1 MVLYSTKNGTNFL
14 VMESRKKAIWGWA
27 MYDWAN
33 SAFMTT
39 VVSGFFPVF
48 FKLYWNQ
55 GVDPNTSTARLAW
68 ANSVASLIIAL
79 MAPVLGAAADRG
91 SRKKKFLVFFAYLG
105 CLMTAG
111 LFLVSEGHW
120 QLACLLYLF
129 GLLGFSGS
137 NIFYDSLLPVV
148 ARNNSVDQVSG
159 LGYGMGYLG
168 GGLLFLFN
176 IIMYWNPRFFGL
188 STSLEAVPY
197 AFLTVA
203 LWWGGFALI
212 TVAWVKEDEVP
223 GNLSLKETFGAG
235 FSQVIVTLRKVRHL
249 RTAFLFLLAYWLY
262 IDGVDTII
270 RMAVD
275 YGMSLGFGHEDLVMA
290 LLLTQFVAFPAA
302 ILYSRWGTL
311 IGVRRAIMVAIG
323 IYMVV
328 TIWGVLI
335 ESRVEFYLLA
345 ITIGS
350 VQGGIQALSRSY
362 FTRLIPAGRAAEFF
376 GFYNMLGKFAAIVG
390 PFMVGMVGLTARRL
404 LMPPSPSA
412 EQLVEVGQMASRW
425 SIGSLLLLFV
435 LGGILLYFVDEEKG
449 RREARTFL
457 LKQP

>member
-1 MVLYSTKNGTNFL
+1 MLPYVENSGLKSQTMDTQ
-14 VMESRKKAIWGWA
+14 RKAIWGWA

-55 GVDPNTSTARLAW
+55 GVDANTSTARLGW
-68 ANSVASLIIAL
+68 ANSLASLVIAL
-79 MAPVLGAAADRG
+79 MAPVLGASADRG
-91 SRKKKFLVFFAYLG
+91 GRKKRFLVFFAYLG

-111 LFLVSEGHW
+111 LFLVQEGSW
-120 QLACLLYLF
+120 ELACLLYVF
-129 GLLGFSGS
+129 GLFGFSGS

-148 ARNNSVDQVSG
+148 ARHDSVDRVSG

-168 GGLLFLFN
+168 GGLLFLIN
-176 IIMYWNPRFFGL
+176 VIMYWKPQLFGFA
-188 STSLEAVPY
+188 SSLEALRF

-203 LWWGGFALI
+203 LWWAGFTLV
-212 TVAWVKEDEVP
+212 TVAWVKEELVVDRVP
-223 GNLSLKETFGAG
+223 LWSAVSEG
-235 FSQVIVTLRKVRHL
+235 FAQVMTTLRKIRQL
-249 RTAFLFLLAYWLY
+249 KTAFLFLVAYWLY

-275 YGMSLGFGHEDLVMA
+275 YGMSLGFGHQDLVLA

-302 ILYSRWGTL
+302 ILYSRWGQQ
-311 IGVRRAIMVAIG
+311 IGVRRAILLAIG

-328 TIWGVLI
+328 TVWGVFI
-335 ESRVEFYLLA
+335 ESRFEFYILA
-345 ITIGS
+345 MVIGS

-362 FTRLIPAGRAAEFF
+362 YTRLIPTGRAAEFF

-390 PFMVGMVGLTARRL
+390 PFMVALVGLAARRL
-404 LMPPSPSA
+404 LMPASPSN
-412 EQLVEVGQMASRW
+412 QQVIEVGQMASRW
-425 SIGSLLLLFV
+425 SIASLLLLFGA
-435 LGGILLYFVDEEKG
+435 GGILLYFVNEQKG
-449 RREARTFL
+449 KREAEVFL
-457 LKQP
+457 EGEH